1 MALFPS
7 SGIFLLPLHLRPISA
22 AMVNPPA
29 FNERAVKGKPHFVK
43 LHGIRRHPDPHL
55 FYLFPTNPPSDRRST
70 YVSKFNSIMPR
81 ICLFLVPVVVNF
93 DRVQLE
99 CCSIKDHALSSFQ
112 GLKLILFS
120 MLSWNFLSLGNFVI
134 FRYNRRFFFFFI
146 LFLFLKIRNFVLSYD
161 KFCFFFDVSI
171 FKKIFDQEE

>member
-7 SGIFLLPLHLRPISA
+7 SAIFLVPLHLRPISP

-55 FYLFPTNPPSDRRST
+55 FYLFPTNPPPDRRST
-70 YVSKFNSIMPR
+70 YVSKFNSIMPG
-81 ICLFLVPVVVNF
+81 ICLLLVPVVVNF

-99 CCSIKDHALSSFQ
+99 SCSIKNFNHTLFSFQ
-112 GLKLILFS
+112 GLKLILSFI
-120 MLSWNFLSLGNFVI
+120 LSWHFLSLDNFV
-134 FRYNRRFFFFFI
+134 YNRRFF
-146 LFLFLKIRNFVLSYD
+146 LFYFSFYFVLSYD
-161 KFCFFFDVSI
+161 KFCFLFDVGI
-171 FKKIFDQEE
+171 FKKIFDQEK